1 MITKRNFSDL
11 DNLDDLRTVCTKHVA
26 ICDAVPLSPKS
37 DDLSYMKKLLF
48 ANEEDY
54 ELAKSKWPKLF
65 WSHEDKNSKFPTI
78 YDHFSDLVDV
88 VRNNPEQT
96 IYKNGAVKSFL
107 YFFMKIGSYAG
118 HKKGERSYFY
128 TRMSTTTD
136 PRTDACGL
144 RFSSQVHSK
153 KREDA
158 LNGEHYIIIVLCS
171 SNVDM
176 TAQVYQMHWWRL
188 LYQEIHMQLGKG
200 KVWGQ
205 GRLNSLER

>member
-1 MITKRNFSDL
+1 
-11 DNLDDLRTVCTKHVA
+11 
-26 ICDAVPLSPKS
+26 
-37 DDLSYMKKLLF
+37 MKKLLF
-48 ANEEDY
+48 ANQADY
-54 ELAKSKWPKLF
+54 ELAKSKWPEVF
-65 WSHEDKNSKFPTI
+65 SSKYIQFPTKFCCFN
-78 YDHFSDLVDV
+78 HLVNV
-88 VRNNPEQT
+88 VRNNPEHT
-96 IYKNGAVKSFL
+96 LYKNGAVKSFL
-107 YFFMKIGSYAG
+107 YFFMMIGSYDDCEN
-118 HKKGERSYFY
+118 GEPSYFY

-144 RFSSQVHSK
+144 RVSSPVLSN

-176 TAQVYQMHWWRL
+176 TSQVYQMHWWRIL
-188 LYQEIHMQLGKG
+188 GQVIHMQLGKG